1 MHPRMRQHSLFAAV
15 AIALAVALGATT
27 FAQGVGTWKLNVT
40 KSKFHQGQVPK
51 TTTILYEPAGEGI
64 KVTVDTVPATGAP
77 IHYANTANY
86 DGTDNPVVGKPNAE
100 MASRTR
106 VDATTTKLVNKK
118 GGKTL
123 SNVTIVT
130 SSDGKTLTVTTAG
143 TDAQGQNVDS
153 VAVYEK
159 Q

>member
-1 MHPRMRQHSLFAAV
+1 
-15 AIALAVALGATT
+15 
-27 FAQGVGTWKLNVT
+27 
-40 KSKFHQGQVPK
+40 
-51 TTTILYEPAGEGI
+51 
-64 KVTVDTVPATGAP
+64 VDTVPATGAP
-77 IHYANTANY
+77 IHYAYTANY
-86 DGTDNPVVGKPNAE
+86 DGKDNPVVGNPNAD